1 MATTRTKKS
10 PFDDEN
16 TEPGQ
21 DNAPVGDEAQ
31 TETPPWEDGA
41 GDVEVGVKTADANHA
56 TMIIKGKGYDGS
68 SISVRGNSIPDL
80 VQQVKEH
87 WEDLNRVVKAAA
99 ELGKTFSELSGPSDS
114 PKAPASTSGGNT
126 GGSQTPAWVGSCDHG
141 PRNHR
146 SGVKNGNAWEAGFCP
161 ADVEGCKPAW
171 KPKGK

>member
-1 MATTRTKKS
+1 MTTRTTKKSS
-10 PFDDEN
+10 PFDDDN

-31 TETPPWEDGA
+31 TQIGNY
-41 GDVEVGVKTADANHA
+41 DVTLKTQDANHA

-68 SISVRGNSIPDL
+68 SVSVRGNNIADL
-80 VQQVKEH
+80 KAQIAEH
-87 WEDLNRVVKAAA
+87 WTDLTDVVKAAA

-114 PKAPASTSGGNT
+114 PKAATASSGGNT
-126 GGSQTPAWVGSCDHG
+126 GTSQTPAWVGSCEHG

-161 ADVEGCKPAW
+161 ADVDGCKPAW